1 MDRIQLTLS
10 QIHPAIGKPNL
21 PNGWHE
27 PHQKTLLQRTRCHH
41 QHCRQRK
48 LHSSTGQRQI
58 CGSRPHHL
66 DDTQIYTRLS
76 GDITDTI
83 KKTITIKLN
92 KLHEKGCLS
101 KSHYT
106 FCLPPEDHR
115 TSLMYFLIKLHKNP
129 HSYRPTCSCVN
140 SVTSQGS

>member
-21 PNGWHE
+21 PKDGMS
-27 PHQKTLLQRTRCHH
+27 LI
-41 QHCRQRK
+41 RK
-48 LHSSTGQRQI
+48 LSSKEQDVI
-58 CGSRPHHL
+58 INIADKGSCIVLLDRDKYVEAGRNHL
-66 DDTQIYTRLS
+66 DDTQTYTRLS

-106 FCLPPEDHR
+106 FCIPPEDHR

-129 HSYRPTCSCVN
+129 HSY
-140 SVTSQGS
+140 